1 MSSTNYGGGDERN
14 AEHNTP
20 LLVMPPP
27 RHKPPRW
34 QLWRA
39 RLFLVEF
46 IFVCVVVGIIL
57 VAGPWLPIWSENSLL
72 KGFPQLRQV
81 LMNDFVR
88 GLISGLGLVDIWLA
102 ISEAVR
108 YRESTTGD

>member
-1 MSSTNYGGGDERN
+1 MSAFNYGGEERN
-14 AEHNTP
+14 AEHKTP

-27 RHKPPRW
+27 RQKPTRW

-39 RLFLVEF
+39 RLFLIEF
-46 IFVCVVVGIIL
+46 IFVCIVVGIIL
-57 VAGPWLPIWSENSLL
+57 VAAPWLPIWSENSLL
-72 KGFPQLRQV
+72 NGFPQLREA
-81 LMNDFVR
+81 LTNYFVR

-108 YRESTTGD
+108 YRESGLSD